1 MKHRTGLAEFA
12 KELSGFAAIA
22 EKTLAEIEA
31 DKEGKREHFGVF
43 AERMFAIRGT
53 ADQLNLPHI
62 SKIAGLGE
70 EIAEKGRGIAT
81 RAQVRKCVGALWD
94 ALTTVKH
101 LLEHP
106 EKGESSE
113 EESILVNRLEATLR
127 SFGGARERVSEDEI
141 ERLLRERGST

>member
-1 MKHRTGLAEFA
+1 MEFA
-12 KELSGFAAIA
+12 QELAGFAHTA
-22 EKTLAEIEA
+22 EATLNQIES
-31 DKEGKREHFGVF
+31 DKEGKRELFAVF

-53 ADQLNLPHI
+53 ADQLSLPHI

-106 EKGESSE
+106 EKGAASE
-113 EESILVNRLEATLR
+113 EEAILVNRLETTLR
-127 SFGGARERVSEDEI
+127 SFGGARERVSADEI
-141 ERLLRERGST
+141 EKLLRQRG

>member
-1 MKHRTGLAEFA
+1 MSQQKIQEFA
-12 KELSGFAAIA
+12 KELSGFAAVA
-22 EKTLAEIEA
+22 EATLSQIEA
-31 DKEGKREHFGVF
+31 DKEGKRELFSVF

-53 ADQLNLPHI
+53 ADQLSLPHI

-106 EKGESSE
+106 EKGDSSE
-113 EESILVNRLEATLR
+113 EQAILVKRLEATLS
-127 SFGGARERVSEDEI
+127 SFGGARERVSTDEI
-141 ERLLRERGST
+141 ERLLRERG